1 MIEKRELKARNRRR
15 NTFRPDRGGEN
26 RETLAY
32 AEKDQ
37 NDDIRAKVRGKER
50 KGETERANERELSGG
65 IQG

>member
-1 MIEKRELKARNRRR
+1 M
-15 NTFRPDRGGEN
+15 
-26 RETLAY
+26 AY